1 MSVKTLKS
9 FLIGIGYDTKGLE
22 AGEKRITGSLD
33 GLKGRTLQIS
43 GALVGAFS
51 AGAASVAATARDV
64 DRLAASTQNLRT
76 STNAVY
82 NYGNAFKLMGGDA
95 ADALDAIKRFEEIQ
109 NDLRLKGEAG
119 PIKDLA
125 TAGIDV
131 SSLYSTRTGEEFM
144 RALADMLPSLD
155 EGQRTQVQGSLGLSD
170 YAMRALSGGSGQLDA
185 LAAKASD
192 FTGPVDGLIEN
203 SRKLQESSSQ
213 LGLTIEG
220 IRNELADK
228 FLPSLIGASNWL
240 NKLINDNREGISKVI
255 DYAAK
260 NDGATSLAGVSAG
273 SVVAGATAA
282 KLGLT
287 GLGGAASSAGTFGV
301 ATVGGAIGAHELSQ
315 YLDSKLPGYGQASRE
330 FDDWIKSV
338 TGLKTIKSPL
348 QLIND
353 MFAPDAEPSDP
364 RASAYGDRSA
374 QDSIQEPYT
383 ASREDDRKAAADA
396 IAGALS
402 RNPLKVENKLG
413 ITLEIDGKALESKIT
428 QVNERQNYDT
438 LNDLTTTTER

>member
-22 AGEKRITGSLD
+22 AGEKRITGSLE

-82 NYGNAFKLMGGDA
+82 NYGNAFKLMGGEA
-95 ADALDAIKRFEEIQ
+95 SEALDAISRFEEFQ
-109 NDLRLKGEAG
+109 NNLRLNGQDG
-119 PIKDLA
+119 SIDSLA
-125 TAGIDV
+125 KAGIDV
-131 SSLYSTRTGEEFM
+131 LSLSSTSTGEEFM

-155 EGQRTQVQGSLGLSD
+155 EGQRAQVQNTLGLSD
-170 YAMRALSGGSGQLDA
+170 YAMRAMSGGSGNLDD
-185 LAAKASD
+185 LARRASD
-192 FTGPVDGLIEN
+192 LTGPVDSLVEN

-240 NKLINDNREGISKVI
+240 NKLISDNREGISKVI
-255 DYAAK
+255 DYAAE
-260 NDGATSLAGVSAG
+260 NDGATSLAGIS
-273 SVVAGATAA
+273 AGATLA
-282 KLGLT
+282 
-287 GLGGAASSAGTFGV
+287 GAAASKVGLRGIGGITARGGQAGL
-301 ATVGGAIGAHELSQ
+301 AVGASAIGAHELSQ

-330 FDDWIKSV
+330 FDDWIKSI

-353 MFAPDAEPSDP
+353 VFAPDDP
-364 RASAYGDRSA
+364 AADHQSSAYGGRTA
-374 QDSIQEPYT
+374 QDSMPPPDDG
-383 ASREDDRKAAADA
+383 SRSRDQRENAELL
-396 IAGALS
+396 AGALS
-402 RNPLKVENKLG
+402 RNPLRVDSHLDVVLQMDG
-413 ITLEIDGKALESKIT
+413 QAIDSRIIM
-428 QVNERQNYDT
+428 VNERQNYDT